1 VPSQLRSGRP
11 PATSHAA
18 IESAAFALFEERG
31 YEATTTEEIAERAG
45 IGRRTLFRYFPAKAD
60 IPWGQF
66 AEGLGRFRT
75 ALLAAPADEPIM
87 TTIVREIIEFNTF
100 PPEVMPS
107 HRRRITLIL
116 TVPELQAHAALR
128 HAEWRAVVAE
138 FVARRTHTRITDH
151 LPILISHVAHGM
163 ALSAYER
170 WLMEADADLGVILR
184 ESSRLLADQLKQ
196 P

>member
-1 VPSQLRSGRP
+1 M
-11 PATSHAA
+11 TSHAA

-31 YEATTTEEIAERAG
+31 YETTTTEEIAERAG
-45 IGRRTLFRYFPAKAD
+45 IGRRTLFRYFPSKAD

-75 ALLAAPADEPIM
+75 ALLAAPSDEPLM
-87 TTIVREIIEFNTF
+87 ETIVREIIAFNTF
-100 PPEVMPS
+100 PPEVVAA

-138 FVARRTHTRITDH
+138 FVARRTRTRISDH
-151 LPILISHVAHGM
+151 LPVLISHVAHGM
-163 ALSAYER
+163 ALTAYER
-170 WLMEADADLGVILR
+170 WLAEPDSDLGAILL
-184 ESSRLLADQLKQ
+184 ESSDLLAEQFRQL
-196 P
+196 

>member
-1 VPSQLRSGRP
+1 M
-11 PATSHAA
+11 TSHAA

-45 IGRRTLFRYFPAKAD
+45 IGRRTLFRYFPSKAD

-75 ALLAAPADEPIM
+75 ALLAAPSDEPLM
-87 TTIVREIIEFNTF
+87 ETIVREIIAFNTF
-100 PPEVMPS
+100 PSEVLAS

-138 FVARRTHTRITDH
+138 FVARRTRTRISDH
-151 LPILISHVAHGM
+151 LPVLISHVAHGM
-163 ALSAYER
+163 ALTAYER
-170 WLMEADADLGVILR
+170 WLAEPDSDLGAILL
-184 ESSRLLADQLKQ
+184 ESSELLAEQFRHL
-196 P
+196 

>member
-1 VPSQLRSGRP
+1 MPSQLRSGRP

-87 TTIVREIIEFNTF
+87 TTIVREIIESMGLDRMQIV
-100 PPEVMPS
+100 PPADGAASAAPVALGDWIE
-107 HRRRITLIL
+107 TLDKSL
-116 TVPELQAHAALR
+116 EQV
-128 HAEWRAVVAE
+128 
-138 FVARRTHTRITDH
+138 
-151 LPILISHVAHGM
+151 
-163 ALSAYER
+163 SA
-170 WLMEADADLGVILR
+170 
-184 ESSRLLADQLKQ
+184 
-196 P
+196 